1 VPCYPEDKVIAS
13 QLCYFILA
21 LANLLRRF
29 ATQETPYLRGHKKI
43 SWYHNF

>member
-1 VPCYPEDKVIAS
+1 MPGGQNDEVSAS

-29 ATQETPYLRGHKKI
+29 ATQSIQLVKKAT
-43 SWYHNF
+43 